1 MLLQLLMVQMISMAS
16 RMLGEGRGKGSG
28 GGGGGGGGGG
38 DETMRKKWEKAKN
51 SLKGRT

>member
-28 GGGGGGGGGG
+28 GGGGGG